1 MGRQSGQYKPVQGGT
16 RPQRRTGG
24 VPGHLGHVGM
34 YIPASTHTHLFMWPT
49 CWAPVPGIRT
59 PQTLTG
65 IGFYVCWCWA
75 DWTGW
80 GSPVCEPRPG
90 WCGCLKV
97 VQTAHDFAPLC
108 TAFQTPTLYR
118 FVPPCTAHRL
128 MFIGVYV
135 CGTNQYKPVQ
145 TQSNT
150 VVQRYNTLW
159 VYRCTAYQFQD
170 MNQ

>member
-1 MGRQSGQYKPVQGGT
+1 M
-16 RPQRRTGG
+16 
-24 VPGHLGHVGM
+24 PGHLGQVGM

-65 IGFYVCWCWA
+65 IGFYVSRRWA

-108 TAFQTPTLYR
+108 TAFRPLPCTDLYR
-118 FVPPCTAHRL
+118 RVPLTAL
-128 MFIGVYV
+128 CLLAYMSVV
-135 CGTNQYKPVQ
+135 QTSTNQYKHKVTRWYSGTTPYGC
-145 TQSNT
+145 T
-150 VVQRYNTLW
+150 VVPLTSSRT
-159 VYRCTAYQFQD
+159 
-170 MNQ
+170 

>member
-16 RPQRRTGG
+16 RPQRWTGG

-34 YIPASTHTHLFMWPT
+34 YIPASTHTHLFVWPT

-65 IGFYVCWCWA
+65 IGFYVCWRWA
-75 DWTGW
+75 DWAGW
-80 GSPVCEPRPG
+80 GSPVCEPRTG

-108 TAFQTPTLYR
+108 TAFQTPTVYR
-118 FVPPCTAHRL
+118 FVPPCTAHSL

-145 TQSNT
+145 AQSNT

>member
-34 YIPASTHTHLFMWPT
+34 YIPASTHTHLFVWPT

-65 IGFYVCWCWA
+65 IGFYVCWRWTDWA
-75 DWTGW
+75 GW
-80 GSPVCEPRPG
+80 GGPVCEPRPG

-108 TAFQTPTLYR
+108 TAF
-118 FVPPCTAHRL
+118 
-128 MFIGVYV
+128 
-135 CGTNQYKPVQ
+135 
-145 TQSNT
+145 
-150 VVQRYNTLW
+150 
-159 VYRCTAYQFQD
+159 
-170 MNQ
+170 